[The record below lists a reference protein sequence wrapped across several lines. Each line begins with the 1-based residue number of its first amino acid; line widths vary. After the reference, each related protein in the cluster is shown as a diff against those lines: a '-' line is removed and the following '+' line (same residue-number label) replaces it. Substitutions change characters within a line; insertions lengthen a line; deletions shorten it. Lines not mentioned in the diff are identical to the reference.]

1 MNNIRK
7 YKPPHSGERALDK
20 MLSTVLVYLDEA
32 IRLDEQALLGARNK
46 PCTHCDSTG
55 KARDTFDKMCDKC
68 TPVHCVRCGRTNG
81 LTECRATYLNTFHL
95 CRKHLAEERRES

>member
-1 MNNIRK
+1 MSIPK

-20 MLSTVLVYLDEA
+20 MLSTVLVYLEEA

-55 KARDTFDKMCDKC
+55 KAQDTFDKMCDKC
-68 TPVHCVRCGRTNG
+68 TPAHCCMCGVMVGRT
-81 LTECRATYLNTFHL
+81 
-95 CRKHLAEERRES
+95 